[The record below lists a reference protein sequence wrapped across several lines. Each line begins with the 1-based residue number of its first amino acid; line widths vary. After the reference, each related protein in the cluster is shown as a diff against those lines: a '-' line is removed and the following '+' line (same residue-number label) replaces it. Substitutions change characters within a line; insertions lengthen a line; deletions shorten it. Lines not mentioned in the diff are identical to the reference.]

1 MKTFF
6 CFLFVFAPVFSA
18 FSALD
23 KEPEQKSA
31 REIRIIIAQQPSP
44 HTHRSNMQ
52 AVDAWYDI
60 DAENIEVE
68 FNGDFGSVTIYLMNA
83 MSQPIMKYECNTSFE
98 EYVFIPCNGII
109 RDIRMIEILGT
120 DFEAIGYLDEQE

>member
-6 CFLFVFAPVFSA
+6 CLLFVFAPIFSA
-18 FSALD
+18 ST

-44 HTHRSNMQ
+44 HTHRSNMSP
-52 AVDAWYDI
+52 VDAWYDI

-68 FNGDFGSVTIYLMNA
+68 FNGDFGSITIYLMNA
-83 MSQPIMKYECNTSFE
+83 MLQPIMKYECNTSFE

-109 RDIRMIEILGT
+109 RDIRTIKIFGKDL
-120 DFEAIGYLDEQE
+120 EAVGYLEEQE